1 MLEVQNNLQRKLGEL
16 SADNACLHL
25 HAEQKSHLSQ
35 LSVAISIA
43 EPKNLDT
50 NTVDLVGSIG
60 QFLCF
65 ERPMLLIMA
74 STVAIQDHVLQY
86 EYLQLPTPI
95 NGFLFSICSLP
106 LFYYPKHY
114 ERAHHTTL
122 S

>member
-16 SADNACLHL
+16 SAGSACLHL

-35 LSVAISIA
+35 LSAAIDA

-50 NTVDLVGSIG
+50 SAADLVGSIG

-74 STVAIQDHVLQY
+74 STVAIQDHALQY
-86 EYLQLPTPI
+86 EYLHQLMV
-95 NGFLFSICSLP
+95 FSSQFAACHCFTI
-106 LFYYPKHY
+106 PKHY
-114 ERAHHTTL
+114 ERVYHTTL